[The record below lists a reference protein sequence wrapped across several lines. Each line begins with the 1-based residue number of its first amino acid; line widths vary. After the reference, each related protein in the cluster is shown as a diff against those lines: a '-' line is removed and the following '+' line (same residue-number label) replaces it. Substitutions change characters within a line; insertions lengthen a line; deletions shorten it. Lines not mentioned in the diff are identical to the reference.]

1 MSELVLAVNRDQ
13 LNKQSVGTHGL
24 YPIDYHELDA
34 EDYAYLP
41 RMFADNKSASAIV
54 VGAQFPQ
61 ILGYFQILDPL
72 GRILTYQRK
81 GKEKGLFGK
90 WSIGVGGHV
99 SQEDLIETA
108 HSNSDSYPSIQDLVY
123 SGAER
128 ELLEEINLRM
138 TDLEQF
144 AGGQED
150 FDEQVEHI
158 LCSMNDATSSVHVGI
173 PMEIE
178 LDKYCYDNINLDPAE
193 FCNFK
198 WMTKEELKAS
208 GLVFETWSQ
217 IIVDSY

>member
-1 MSELVLAVNRDQ
+1 MSELVLAVNREQ

-24 YPIDYHELDA
+24 YLIDYLELDA

-41 RMFADNKSASAIV
+41 RTFADNKSASAIT

-99 SQEDLIETA
+99 SQEDLIEIA
-108 HSNSDSYPSIQDLVY
+108 SNNPDSYPSIQKLVY

-138 TDLEQF
+138 ADLEQF
-144 AGGQED
+144 AGGQKD
-150 FDEQVEHI
+150 FDRQVEHI
-158 LCSMNDATSSVHVGI
+158 LCSMSDVTSSVHVGI

-178 LDKYCYDNINLDPAE
+178 LDKHCYENIKLDLSE
-193 FCNFK
+193 FCNYK
-198 WMTKEELKAS
+198 WMTKEELKTSAME
-208 GLVFETWSQ
+208 FETWSR
-217 IIVDSY
+217 ILVDTY